1 MGGKKAVIA
10 IARKMLVVCY
20 HVLKKKSP
28 YKELGADY
36 VDKRASEKRK
46 KYYTKQLQR
55 LGFDV
60 SLTEKIA

>member
-1 MGGKKAVIA
+1 
-10 IARKMLVVCY
+10 MLVVCY